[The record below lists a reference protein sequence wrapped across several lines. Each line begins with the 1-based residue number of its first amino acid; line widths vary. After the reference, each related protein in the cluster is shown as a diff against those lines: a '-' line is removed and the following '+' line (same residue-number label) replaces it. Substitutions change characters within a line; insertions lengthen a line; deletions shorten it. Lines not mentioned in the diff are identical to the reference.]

1 MFNTEI
7 KSILAKAKSSQVVSA
22 DYHQMTVGHS
32 VVQLVK
38 LVCRRDEE
46 VITLSMSYDKQN
58 SVLLAIQVFDAE
70 DMTNPKVTF
79 QKHATRAEWIMNQ
92 DLAAQYQ
99 DVLGM
104 MCRKAGHYFDLL
116 NAD

>member
-7 KSILAKAKSSQVVSA
+7 KSILAKAKSAQVISA
-22 DYHQMTVGHS
+22 DFHQMTVGHS

-38 LVCRRDEE
+38 LVCRREDE
-46 VITLSMSYDKQN
+46 VITLSMSYDKRN
-58 SVLLAIQVFDAE
+58 SVLLAIQVFDGS
-70 DMTNPKVTF
+70 DMSNPKLTI
-79 QKHATRAEWIMNQ
+79 QKHTTREEWIMNQ

-104 MCRKAGHYFDLL
+104 MTRKAGHYFDLM

>member
-7 KSILAKAKSSQVVSA
+7 KSILAKAKSAQVISA

-38 LVCRRDEE
+38 LVCRRNEE

-58 SVLLAIQVFDAE
+58 SVLLAIQVFDTE
-70 DMTNPKVTF
+70 DMPNPKVTF

>member
-7 KSILAKAKSSQVVSA
+7 KSILAKAKSAQVISA

>member
-7 KSILAKAKSSQVVSA
+7 KSILAKAKSAQVISA

-46 VITLSMSYDKQN
+46 VITLSISYDKQN

-70 DMTNPKVTF
+70 DMSNPKVTF

>member
-7 KSILAKAKSSQVVSA
+7 KSILAKAKSAQVISA

-38 LVCRRDEE
+38 LICRREDE
-46 VITLSMSYDKQN
+46 VITLSMSYDKRN
-58 SVLLAIQVFDAE
+58 SVLLAIQVFDGS
-70 DMTNPKVTF
+70 DMTNPKVSF
-79 QKHATRAEWIMNQ
+79 QKSATRQEWIMNQ
-92 DLAAQYQ
+92 DMAVQYQ

-104 MCRKAGHYFDLL
+104 MCRKAGHYFDLM

>member
-7 KSILAKAKSSQVVSA
+7 KSILTKAKSAQVISA
-22 DYHQMTVGHS
+22 DHHQMTVGHS

-38 LVCRRDEE
+38 LICRREDE
-46 VITLSMSYDKQN
+46 VITLSMSYDKRN
-58 SVLLAIQVFDAE
+58 SVLLAIQIFDGS
-70 DMTNPKVTF
+70 DMNNPKVTI
-79 QKHATRAEWIMNQ
+79 QKHATREEWIMNQ
-92 DLAAQYQ
+92 ELAAQYQ

-104 MCRKAGHYFDLL
+104 MCRKSGQYFDLM

>member
-7 KSILAKAKSSQVVSA
+7 KSILAKAKSAQVISV
-22 DYHQMTVGHS
+22 DHHQMTVGHS

-38 LVCRRDEE
+38 LICRREDE
-46 VITLSMSYDKQN
+46 VITLSMSYDKRN

-70 DMTNPKVTF
+70 DMGNPKVSY
-79 QKHATRAEWIMNQ
+79 QKHSTRAEWIVNQ

-104 MCRKAGHYFDLL
+104 MCRKASHYFDLM

>member
-7 KSILAKAKSSQVVSA
+7 KSILAKAKSAQVISA

-38 LVCRRDEE
+38 LICRRDDE
-46 VITLSMSYDKQN
+46 VITLSMSYDKHN
-58 SVLLAIQVFDAE
+58 SVLLAIQVFNAD
-70 DMTNPKVTF
+70 DMGNPKVSF
-79 QKHATRAEWIMNQ
+79 QKHATRQEWIMNQ
-92 DLAAQYQ
+92 ELAAQYQ

-104 MCRKAGHYFDLL
+104 MCRKAGQYFDLM

>member
-7 KSILAKAKSSQVVSA
+7 KSILAKAKSAQVISA

-38 LVCRRDEE
+38 LICRRDDE
-46 VITLSMSYDKQN
+46 VITLSMSYDKHT
-58 SVLLAIQVFDAE
+58 SVLLAIQVFNAD
-70 DMTNPKVTF
+70 DMGNPKVSF
-79 QKHATRAEWIMNQ
+79 QKHATRQEWIMNQ
-92 DLAAQYQ
+92 ELAAQYQ

-104 MCRKAGHYFDLL
+104 MCRKAGQYFDLM

>member
-1 MFNTEI
+1 
-7 KSILAKAKSSQVVSA
+7 
-22 DYHQMTVGHS
+22 
-32 VVQLVK
+32 
-38 LVCRRDEE
+38 
-46 VITLSMSYDKQN
+46 MS
-58 SVLLAIQVFDAE
+58 
-70 DMTNPKVTF
+70 NPKVSY

-104 MCRKAGHYFDLL
+104 MCRKAGHYFDMM

>member
-7 KSILAKAKSSQVVSA
+7 KSILTKAKSAQVISA
-22 DYHQMTVGHS
+22 DHHQMTVGHS
-32 VVQLVK
+32 VVQLVR
-38 LVCRRDEE
+38 LICRREDE
-46 VITLSMSYDKQN
+46 VITLSMSYDKRN

-70 DMTNPKVTF
+70 DMGNPKVSY
-79 QKHATRAEWIMNQ
+79 QKHANRAEWIVNQ

-104 MCRKAGHYFDLL
+104 MCRKAGHYFDML

>member
-7 KSILAKAKSSQVVSA
+7 KSILAKVKSAQVVSA

-38 LVCRRDEE
+38 LISRREDE
-46 VITLSMSYDKQN
+46 VFTLSMSYDKRN

-70 DMTNPKVTF
+70 DMGNPKVSY
-79 QKHATRAEWIMNQ
+79 QKHATRAEWIINQ

>member
-7 KSILAKAKSSQVVSA
+7 KSILAKAKSAQVISA

-70 DMTNPKVTF
+70 DMSNPKVTF

-104 MCRKAGHYFDLL
+104 MCRKAGHYFELL

>member
-7 KSILAKAKSSQVVSA
+7 KSILTKAKSAQVISA
-22 DYHQMTVGHS
+22 DHHQMTVGHS
-32 VVQLVK
+32 VVQLVR
-38 LVCRRDEE
+38 LICRREDE

-70 DMTNPKVTF
+70 DMGNPKVTF

-92 DLAAQYQ
+92 DLTAQYQ

-104 MCRKAGHYFDLL
+104 MCRKAGHYFELL

>member
-7 KSILAKAKSSQVVSA
+7 KSILAKAKSAQVISA

-70 DMTNPKVTF
+70 DMSNPKVTF
-79 QKHATRAEWIMNQ
+79 QKHATRTEWIMNQ

>member
-7 KSILAKAKSSQVVSA
+7 KSILAKAKSAQVISA

-58 SVLLAIQVFDAE
+58 SVLLAIQVFDTE
-70 DMTNPKVTF
+70 DMSNPKVTF
-79 QKHATRAEWIMNQ
+79 QKHATRAEWIVNQ

-99 DVLGM
+99 DILGM